1 MCNRLSIFPGNVGP
15 FQMGRKT
22 YSLKES
28 VRNKKQEAQTWRAGG
43 RGHRVHFCRY
53 LAVLG
58 SDIVE
63 TTAIGVS

>member
-1 MCNRLSIFPGNVGP
+1 
-15 FQMGRKT
+15 MGRKT